1 MGVSQEKGVSAMKY
15 GALIGVLMM
24 LAWLVPARADEL
36 DLCVGARPV
45 SLGGSFVAVADDPNV
60 IFLNPAGLVQMD
72 RMEITVMGAR
82 LFPGIEGD
90 KLGMG
95 LVGLVL
101 PAGGLG
107 TLGLGVQ
114 MFMADR
120 FNKDAFILSYARYL
134 MGGLS
139 LGVNLKGMM
148 WKADLSGLNDPL
160 GGSVSSGLKIGL
172 DAGLFWR
179 TPWKVRVGAFLRNIN
194 QPSIAKNTDLGGK
207 LPMEVRV
214 GVAYERLGMLAT
226 AELTSK
232 DGVMDLSGGVEQRFG
247 ENFSVYL
254 GGGQF
259 LEKGKGS
266 AKVNAGVGYT
276 LWNMRLEYGYRYL
289 LDLPVGGEHR
299 ISFGYRF

>member
-1 MGVSQEKGVSAMKY
+1 MRYSV
-15 GALIGVLMM
+15 LIGVLVV
-24 LAWLVPARADEL
+24 LAWFVPVQADEL

-45 SLGGSFVAVADDPNV
+45 SLGGSFVAVADDPNA

-72 RMEITVMGAR
+72 RAEITVMGAR

-95 LVGLVL
+95 LVGFVL
-101 PAGGLG
+101 PSGGLG

-120 FNKDAFILSYARYL
+120 FNKNAFTLSYARHL

-148 WKADLSGLNDPL
+148 WKADLEPGDP
-160 GGSVSSGLKIGL
+160 GPTSSGLKVGL
-172 DAGLFWR
+172 DFGLFWR
-179 TPWKVRVGAFLRNIN
+179 TPWKVRVGAFVRNVN
-194 QPSIAKNTDLGGK
+194 QPSIANNTSLGGK
-207 LPMEVRV
+207 LPMEIRV
-214 GVAYERLGMLAT
+214 GLAYERLGMLVT
-226 AELTSK
+226 AELSSK

-247 ENFSVYL
+247 ENFCVYL
-254 GGGQF
+254 GGGQY
-259 LEKGKGS
+259 LEKDKGS
-266 AKVNAGVGYT
+266 AKINAGVGYT
-276 LWNMRLEYGYRYL
+276 FWNMHLEYGYMYL
-289 LDLPVGGEHR
+289 LDLPVGGAHR